1 METNYWKSSPFG
13 VESIF
18 HPSWEEK
25 ERNDRNHLLSNVRIL
40 DVYISQAKPNYKE
53 QYIPQDN
60 LSLERYTPASIR
72 LDFQTV
78 YISVFVIV
86 SGHAE
91 AIYITVNNQCK
102 RAIDHERTF
111 EVKISKSSA
120 KETIKVKVALTDFMG
135 EEVFDEKEYLVA
147 IDSGGNVSE
156 KNVIE
161 YNKEK
166 YSVVDGY
173 VQGNNVITHRS
184 DNHVKPSGLLQRPVL
199 AIVLHRTVGSSI
211 SGAISHSKGT
221 HFYIEGDRNPEK
233 DGEIFQAMSLKNCS
247 SHIFNDT
254 ARISHF
260 EVKTNNSI
268 GIEVVGLAYYKKNGI
283 LYQNFGEKKVIT
295 NIPPLTKAYVDKNG
309 IENYWDPLT
318 EAQIKS
324 TVNIVKLLMK
334 EYSIPPSM
342 ILTHE
347 EIQSKTAGE
356 GQAVKDAIFDYLI

>member
-1 METNYWKSSPFG
+1 MDTDYWRSSPFG
-13 VESIF
+13 EESIF

-25 ERNDRNHLLSNVRIL
+25 REQERQILLSTGKITNVLVTKGNGKYVNSYPR
-40 DVYISQAKPNYKE
+40 
-53 QYIPQDN
+53 QDN
-60 LSLERYTPASIR
+60 LSPERYISESSRQRTHS
-72 LDFQTV
+72 V
-78 YISVFVIV
+78 YIKVSVIV
-86 SGHAE
+86 EGRAE
-91 AIYITVNNQCK
+91 AIYIAVNNQFK
-102 RAIDHERTF
+102 RAIGCEQTF
-111 EVKISKSSA
+111 EIKVPATSS
-120 KETIKVKVALTDFMG
+120 KETINVKVHLTDFMG
-135 EEVFDEKEYLVA
+135 KEEYDKKEYDVT
-147 IDSGGNVSE
+147 IDSSG
-156 KNVIE
+156 NVIE
-161 YNKEK
+161 KKEVEEE
-166 YSVVDGY
+166 YSIVNGY
-173 VQGNNVITHRS
+173 VKGNNVITYRA
-184 DNHVKPSGLLQRPVL
+184 DNLVKPTGVLQKPVL

-233 DGEIFQAMSLKNCS
+233 DGEIFQAISLKNCS

-334 EYSIPPSM
+334 EYSIPPNM

-356 GQAVKDAIFDYLI
+356 GQTVKDAIFDYLI